1 MRHSFRGMWDDTKQV
16 AVSRCVAH
24 KAGWRSSVRSMCLV
38 TSLVIGIGVVAS
50 IAPSPLLYAQSINAT
65 VRGSVTD
72 PNGSLLLSAS
82 VTLRN
87 QETNVVVYQGKVQ
100 DNGTFVAPQVPAG
113 NYSLVVEAPGMKT
126 TTLNNIVASVS
137 QTTSLDVKLEIG
149 SATEQMTVTT
159 NSTQDLDRDTSNVS
173 TLISPAE
180 IQNLPLQS
188 RDAYNLLAIV
198 PGITHGGSAT
208 SVNQQ
213 QISIN
218 GSRSLNT
225 ELLLDGVSLVVPSTG
240 FTAGLPS
247 PDGITEFRVLALNAP
262 AEFGRT
268 SGGVI
273 TVSTKYGTDQ
283 FHGNVYTLARN
294 EILNANSYAN
304 RLKNP
309 VISRQRDRYF
319 QFGGSI
325 GGPLLIPKL
334 YGRQHQT
341 FFFVNYDRT
350 LQLVPDTQSQT
361 VPSAAWRSGNFAD
374 AKTAVL
380 NPITKQPYA
389 NNRLTGIDPAAAA
402 IMARLPMPNSA
413 GTYDSVNNR
422 YTGNY
427 VYATTRSLN
436 SQRVTGRLDQQIGE
450 SDRIF
455 ASVYRF
461 TGSSP
466 QVPDY
471 NDVLLNTTYDCAC
484 TEGWSASLGETH
496 LFTPTLVSELHFGF
510 FRYGS
515 FRNPTGDN
523 ADVAN
528 TFHIGSTPLDQLP
541 YLNISGNSAIGANS
555 NTTQFNVT
563 NTYTPFGSV
572 TKTWGPHTIKGGF
585 AFRWDQFNSYNPA
598 SYING
603 SLAFNGEITSP
614 NATTGNPANA
624 LADFLLGRIKTG
636 NYEIPQPPTG
646 RRNYNFG
653 LFAQD
658 DYHVSEKLTL
668 NLGVRYE
675 YESPQTVSNNIY
687 SRIDE
692 STGGLLVAGK
702 NASTSLN
709 INTPR
714 LNFSPRVGFAYSPNK
729 TTVVRGGFG
738 TFYGL
743 VLSNLG
749 GQIAYP
755 GYDVTQSYNN
765 LGTAVSQPFSLSQ
778 GLPLTGVRDLN
789 NPGAVFSGTSAANP
803 LTISGVQFGGL
814 SPMSM
819 VQQYN
824 LGIQQQLPFA
834 MLFELNYVGNHGL
847 HLPVNVPQNLVPI
860 SQWDSV
866 ALANTTL
873 AQQNA
878 KPFHN
883 LGSFTSVFN
892 VGNARYNALQASL
905 RRQFST
911 SLAFIANYT
920 WSKNMD
926 DDSSIFGNGVPTNS
940 SAHAQYSGDASLRRA
955 DYAPSSFDTRNTLNV
970 ALQYTTRGPVWLR
983 DFKIAP
989 IFVMRSGSPVN
1000 ITQNNLI
1007 PNVTSQRPNGTSQSL
1022 KIAKYRDG
1030 NVIRYFMPITDPN
1043 FPLTPSGPLFV
1054 GSGPTRRE
1062 TVPAALGTLG
1072 RNSITGPGEVNL
1084 DLSVSRTVPIYK
1096 EAKFQIRLDAF
1107 NVLNHVNLQFPNT
1120 SLTATVSGT
1129 TPIFNSSTFGTI
1141 GSAQP
1146 MRVMQIVGR
1155 ISF

>member
-1 MRHSFRGMWDDTKQV
+1 MKHNLRGKWQSAAQISGDGRRGPGSR
-16 AVSRCVAH
+16 AVWLAASLTLG
-24 KAGWRSSVRSMCLV
+24 AGFMGSTIFPRAM
-38 TSLVIGIGVVAS
+38 
-50 IAPSPLLYAQSINAT
+50 YAQSANAT

-72 PNGSLLLSAS
+72 AGGSLVPNAT
-82 VTLRN
+82 VALRN
-87 QETNVVVYQGKVQ
+87 QETRVLVFQGKAQ
-100 DNGTFVAPQVPAG
+100 ENGTFVVPQVPAG
-113 NYSLVVEAPGMKT
+113 NYSLTVEAPGMKT
-126 TTLNNIVASVS
+126 STLNDIVASVS
-137 QTTSLDVKLEIG
+137 QVTSLEVKLEVG
-149 SATEQMTVTT
+149 SANEQVTVTAAT
-159 NSTQDLDRDTSNVS
+159 VTQDLDRDTSNIS

-180 IQNLPLQS
+180 VQNLPLQS

-208 SVNQQ
+208 NVNQQ

-247 PDGITEFRVLALNAP
+247 PDGITEFRVLSLNAP

-273 TVSTKYGTDQ
+273 TVSTKYGTDT
-283 FHGNVYTLARN
+283 FHGNLYTLARN

-304 RLKNP
+304 GLKSP
-309 VISRQRDRYF
+309 VVAKQRDRYF

-325 GGPLLIPKL
+325 GGPLFVPRL
-334 YGRQHQT
+334 YGRNHQT

-350 LQLVPDTQSQT
+350 LQLVPDTQTQT
-361 VPSAAWRSGNFAD
+361 VPTADWRAGNFSSAL
-374 AKTAVL
+374 TTIV
-380 NPITKQPYA
+380 NPVTRTPFVG
-389 NNRLTGIDPAAAA
+389 NRLSSIDPAAAA
-402 IMARLPMPNSA
+402 IMARLPLPNTT
-413 GTYDSVNNR
+413 GTFDAVNNR
-422 YTGNY
+422 YTSNY
-427 VYATTRSLN
+427 VYSTTRRLN
-436 SQRVTGRLDQQIGE
+436 SQRVVGRLDQQIHT
-450 SDRIF
+450 SDRLF

-466 QVPDY
+466 QVADY
-471 NDVLLNTTYDCAC
+471 NDALLNTTYDCAC

-496 LFTPTLVSELHFGF
+496 VFTPTLVSELHFGF

-523 ADVAN
+523 ANVPS
-528 TFHIGSTPLDQLP
+528 TFKIPSTPMDQLP
-541 YLNISGNSAIGANS
+541 YLNISGNSAIGANT

-563 NTYTPFGSV
+563 NTFTPFGSI
-572 TKTWGPHTIKGGF
+572 TKTWGPHTIKAGF
-585 AFRWDQFNSYNPA
+585 AYRWNQFNSFNPA
-598 SYING
+598 SYVNG
-603 SLAFNGEITSP
+603 SLNFNGEITSP

-636 NYEIPQPPTG
+636 NYEIPQPATG
-646 RRNYNFG
+646 RRNHNLG

-658 DYHVSEKLTL
+658 DFRVNSKLTL

-687 SRIDE
+687 SRIQE
-692 STGGLLVAGK
+692 STGTLLVAGK

-709 INTPR
+709 INTPK
-714 LNFSPRVGFAYSPNK
+714 LNFSPRLGFAYSANPS
-729 TTVVRGGFG
+729 TVIRGGFG

-755 GYDVTQSYNN
+755 GYDVTSSYNN
-765 LGTAVSQPFSLSQ
+765 LGTAVAQPFTLSQ
-778 GLPLTGVRDLN
+778 GLPLNGVRDLN
-789 NPGAVFSGTSAANP
+789 NPGAVFNGTSAANP

-824 LGIQQQLPFA
+824 LGVQQKLPWN
-834 MLFELNYVGNHGL
+834 MLAEINYVGNHGL

-866 ALANTTL
+866 ALANSTL

-883 LGSFTSVFN
+883 IGSFTSVYN

-920 WSKNMD
+920 WSKNQD
-926 DDSSIFGNGVPTNS
+926 DDSSIFGNGVPTNA
-940 SAHAQYSGDASLRRA
+940 SAHAQYSGDNKLRRA
-955 DYAPSSFDTRNTLNV
+955 DYALSSFDTRNTLNV
-970 ALQYTTRGPVWLR
+970 ALQFTTHGPVWLR

-989 IFVMRSGSPVN
+989 IFVMRSGTPVN

-1007 PNVTSQRPNGTSQSL
+1007 PNVTAQRPNGSSQNL
-1022 KIAKYRDG
+1022 KINKYRDG
-1030 NVIRYFMPITDPN
+1030 SVIRYFRPITDAN

-1054 GSGPTRRE
+1054 GTGTARRAII
-1062 TVPAALGTLG
+1062 PAALGTLG

-1084 DLSVSRTVPIYK
+1084 DLSISRTLPIYK

-1141 GSAQP
+1141 SSAQP
-1146 MRVMQIVGR
+1146 MRVMQLVGR
-1155 ISF
+1155 ITF